1 MIDILGNR
9 ALNLAV
15 LGEKRFV
22 WWYCLRDNR
31 MNVVENLTTNWATLI
46 IRRNFLVNDDQ
57 FFAW

>member
-31 MNVVENLTTNWATLI
+31 M
-46 IRRNFLVNDDQ
+46 
-57 FFAW
+57 